1 MQEPEVSRGRTVEVL
16 GPGFVEPKC
25 VERRPVGTRA
35 EPPRSPA
42 DPASGDWIRG
52 TCDMHRRDRLDGVRL
67 GYSVGP
73 GRFSRPFPD
82 DLPELLADGGTNRTA
97 APPTRPNPEPP
108 GAETRTPAPPL
119 GNAVRV
125 EVGGTPVA
133 VFNVGGELYAIG
145 AVCPHEGG
153 PLEEGEVENGRVTCP
168 WHGSVFDL
176 KTGKV
181 LTPPARNDVPVF
193 AVRKEGDLV
202 ILTDRK

>member
-1 MQEPEVSRGRTVEVL
+1 MQEPEESRGRNVETL
-16 GPGFVEPKC
+16 GPRFVEPKC
-25 VERRPVGTRA
+25 GERGPVVARA

-52 TCDMHRRDRLDGVRL
+52 TCDMHRRGRPDGVQL
-67 GYSVGP
+67 GHRVGP
-73 GRFSRPFPD
+73 GCFSLPFPD
-82 DLPELLADGGTNRTA
+82 DVPELHADGGTNRTA
-97 APPTRPNPEPP
+97 APPTRPKHEPP
-108 GAETRTPAPPL
+108 GAETRTPALPL

-125 EVGGTPVA
+125 DVDGTPVA

-145 AVCPHEGG
+145 ATCPHEGG

-193 AVRKEGDLV
+193 AVQKEGNIV
-202 ILTDRK
+202 ILTGRK

>member
-52 TCDMHRRDRLDGVRL
+52 TCDMHRRDRLDGIRL

-133 VFNVGGELYAIG
+133 VFNVGGDSMRSERFARTK
-145 AVCPHEGG
+145 AV
-153 PLEEGEVENGRVTCP
+153 L
-168 WHGSVFDL
+168 S
-176 KTGKV
+176 
-181 LTPPARNDVPVF
+181 
-193 AVRKEGDLV
+193 RKEKSKMGGSHV
-202 ILTDRK
+202 PGTDRSLTSKPGRFSPLPRGTTSPSSPSGKKGTL